1 MLIFKSYNNDK
12 KDWDLFLKT
21 RNFYDVRHSFNYL
34 KYLKEI
40 NKNDIIKPY
49 LIYRNIE
56 NSENLI
62 GQLILK
68 IKKFFFI
75 NIIYIYCGPTNL
87 ENFFDEFSPSTIIK
101 NLNISKGIYYIRLKT
116 FLPDKEIILDNI
128 KKNNWKRLIS
138 TEENIILDLK
148 KDVTYLKKS
157 LSRNWR
163 HNFYRSKKKK
173 LVTKILLPNDYN
185 KIYSLYQEMCKI
197 KKIEIPFS
205 KNAFQKFCNIFNND
219 MLTIGAYYNGVLVSI
234 RSVVLFNKKAL
245 DIFAA
250 TSLSGRSLYAS
261 YRLLWEIILLCK
273 RRKQQIL
280 DLNGLD
286 KLNNLGVYN
295 FKIGIGGSVYKP
307 LGVLEFCNF
316 QLLLSFSNIILKF
329 INKIKKR

>member
-1 MLIFKSYNNDK
+1 MLIFKSYNNTQ
-12 KDWDLFLKT
+12 KDWNFFLKT

-40 NKNDIIKPY
+40 NKDKTISPY
-49 LIYRNIE
+49 LIYKDTE
-56 NSENLI
+56 TSENLI
-62 GQLILK
+62 GQIILK
-68 IKKFFFI
+68 VKKFFFI

-87 ENFFDEFSPSTIIK
+87 ENFFDEFSPTTLIK
-101 NLNISKGIYYIRLKT
+101 NLNINKGIYYVRLKT
-116 FLPDKEIILDNI
+116 FLPDRDINLEDI
-128 KKNNWKRLIS
+128 KKNNWKRLEN

-148 KDVTYLKKS
+148 KNITYLKKN

-163 HNFYRSKKKK
+163 HNLYRSKKKK
-173 LVTKILLPNDYN
+173 IETKILLPSNYN
-185 KIYSLYQEMCKI
+185 EIYSLYEEMCKI

-205 KNAFQKFCNIFNND
+205 KKAFEKFCNIFNDD
-219 MLTIGAYYNGVLVSI
+219 MLTIGAYYNGELVSI

-250 TSLSGRSLYAS
+250 TNLSGRSLYAS

-273 RRKQQIL
+273 KKKKEIL

-295 FKIGIGGSVYKP
+295 FKIGIGGNIYKP

-316 QLLLSFSNIILKF
+316 QFLLFFSKIILKF
-329 INKIKKR
+329 INKIKKK